1 MFLHISDSPAVRLDK
16 VRESGQAKWA
26 ENLYVMC
33 LVYLWNSKLSLE
45 LKD

>member
-16 VRESGQAKWA
+16 VRESDQAKWA
-26 ENLYVMC
+26 ENLYVVC
-33 LVYLWNSKLSLE
+33 LVYLWNSELSLE